1 MSVIEDTRK
10 LIQDFLAPELRSI
23 SARLDAFEQRVDD
36 RFRDLAARID
46 ANEGRAGD
54 RFRDLDAKISGQ
66 HQQTMLAI
74 ASLAN

>member
-23 SARLDAFEQRVDD
+23 SARLDALEQRVD
-36 RFRDLAARID
+36 
-46 ANEGRAGD
+46 D

-74 ASLAN
+74 ANLANYQAVLERVAKLESRTSQ